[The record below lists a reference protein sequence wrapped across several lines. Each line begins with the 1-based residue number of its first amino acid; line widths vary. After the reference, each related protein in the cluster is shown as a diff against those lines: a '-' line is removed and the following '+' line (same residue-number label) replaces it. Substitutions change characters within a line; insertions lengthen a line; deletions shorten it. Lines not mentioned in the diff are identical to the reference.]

1 MNKTAQK
8 QYIAS
13 TTGVPLKSLSESFLR
28 FETLLTTQNTISF
41 NVKENTGTTLPTE
54 KRLSLN
60 DAFIIT
66 HMALFVKKVASATPT
81 AVQHANADL
90 FPYRNP
96 AVFDG
101 TNDANLDGIYN
112 STLSLAVNQVKHIPG
127 MNTFSFKR
135 VPDAQKGNIN
145 AAIAGPVTYTTATD
159 GRPNSLYGYVETDL
173 IVLTGSQNI
182 DIQIALPTGWSGTF
196 AESSES
202 NYAVLMVAGYLAQN
216 QGTFSAQ

>member
-8 QYIAS
+8 QFIAS
-13 TTGVPLKSLSESFLR
+13 ATGVPLTSLSESYLR

-54 KRLSLN
+54 ERLSLN

-66 HMALFVKKVASATPT
+66 HMALFVKKIASATPT

-90 FPYRNP
+90 YPYRNP
-96 AVFDG
+96 FIFDG
-101 TNDANLDGIYN
+101 TNDANLDGLYN
-112 STLSLAVNQVKHIPG
+112 STLSLAVNQRKFIPS

-135 VPDAQKGNIN
+135 VPDAQRG
-145 AAIAGPVTYTTATD
+145 APTAVGPLLQPTD

-196 AESSES
+196 AESAES

-216 QGTFSAQ
+216 QGTFSAK

>member
-8 QYIAS
+8 QFIAS
-13 TTGVPLKSLSESFLR
+13 ATGVPLTSLSESYLR

-41 NVKENTGTTLPTE
+41 NVKENTGITLPTE
-54 KRLSLN
+54 ERLSLN

-66 HMALFVKKVASATPT
+66 HMALFVKKIASATPT

-101 TNDANLDGIYN
+101 TNDANLDGLYN
-112 STLSLAVNQVKHIPG
+112 STLSLAVNQRKFIPS

-135 VPDAQKGNIN
+135 VPDAQKG
-145 AAIAGPVTYTTATD
+145 APTAVGPLVTPTD

-196 AESSES
+196 AESNES

-216 QGTFSAQ
+216 QGTFSAK

>member
-8 QYIAS
+8 QYVAAQ
-13 TTGVPLKSLSESFLR
+13 TGAPLASLSESFLR
-28 FETLLTTQNTISF
+28 FETLLSTQNKISF
-41 NVKENTGTTLPTE
+41 NVKENQGTIIATE
-54 KRLSLN
+54 NRLSLN

-81 AVQHANADL
+81 VVQHANAVL
-90 FPYRNP
+90 YPYRNP
-96 AVFDG
+96 SVFDG
-101 TNDANLDGIYN
+101 TNDANIDGLYN
-112 STLSLAVNQVKHIPG
+112 STLSLAVNNVTYIPA

-135 VPDAQKGNIN
+135 VPNAQQGNIN

-159 GRPNSLYGYVETDL
+159 ERPNSLFGYVETDL

-182 DIQIALPTGWSGTF
+182 NIDIDLPTGWSGTF

-216 QGTFSAQ
+216 QGTFSAK

>member
-8 QYIAS
+8 QFIAS
-13 TTGVPLKSLSESFLR
+13 ATGVPLTSLSESYLR

-41 NVKENTGTTLPTE
+41 NVKENTGTTFPTE
-54 KRLSLN
+54 ERLSLN

-66 HMALFVKKVASATPT
+66 HMALFVKKIASATPT

-101 TNDANLDGIYN
+101 TNDANLDGLYN
-112 STLSLAVNQVKHIPG
+112 STLSLAVNQRKFIPS

-135 VPDAQKGNIN
+135 VPDAQKG
-145 AAIAGPVTYTTATD
+145 APTAVGPLVTPTD

-196 AESSES
+196 AESNES

-216 QGTFSAQ
+216 QGTFSAK

>member
-8 QYIAS
+8 QFIAS
-13 TTGVPLKSLSESFLR
+13 ATGVPLTSLSESYLR

-54 KRLSLN
+54 ERLSLN

-66 HMALFVKKVASATPT
+66 HMALFVKKIASATPT

-90 FPYRNP
+90 YPYRNP
-96 AVFDG
+96 SVFDG
-101 TNDANLDGIYN
+101 TNDANLDGLYN
-112 STLSLAVNQVKHIPG
+112 STLSLAVNQRKFIPS

-135 VPDAQKGNIN
+135 VPDAQKG
-145 AAIAGPVTYTTATD
+145 APVAVGPLLTPTD

-216 QGTFSAQ
+216 QGTFSAK